1 MTKDSHLIFEAF
13 QVSKNLVKPK
23 VSANHTEIQAGN
35 IPDGAIEPV
44 TYRNEQEEESPEI
57 PPALEQPKVR
67 AGHLVKLDK
76 SDLDK
81 SEVQVTGFG
90 VVTLGQ
96 LKKNISEKFDD
107 LSKRILKN
115 EPVFV
120 WKRIKEKYGFLMH
133 GVKALI
139 EVEKDIEKLR
149 RAGKMQGMLKRYN
162 FNS

>member
-1 MTKDSHLIFEAF
+1 MTKDSHLIYEALK
-13 QVSKNLVKPK
+13 VSQNINKPNL
-23 VSANHTEIQAGN
+23 SANHTETQVQN
-35 IPDGAIEPV
+35 IPDGAEAPV
-44 TYRNEQEEESPEI
+44 DYRNEQQEETPEV
-57 PPALEQPKVR
+57 PPKLEQPRER
-67 AGHLVKLDK
+67 AGTLVKVDK

-81 SEVQVTGFG
+81 SEVLVHGFG

-96 LKKNISEKFDD
+96 LKKNLSDKFED
-107 LSKRILKN
+107 LSKRIKNN

-120 WKRIKEKYGFLMH
+120 YKRIKEKYGFLMH

-139 EVEKDIEKLR
+139 EIEKDIEKLR